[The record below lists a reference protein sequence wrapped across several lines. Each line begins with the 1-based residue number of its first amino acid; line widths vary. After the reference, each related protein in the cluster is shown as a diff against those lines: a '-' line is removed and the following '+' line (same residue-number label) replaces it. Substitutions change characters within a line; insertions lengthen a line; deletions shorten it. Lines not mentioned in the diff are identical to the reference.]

1 MLFDCHLDIQSDEF
15 THVAMGEWVLCSE
28 NWTDFKYTLEVTHNT
43 HLLIELGRL
52 CETGFSV
59 EIVETEDIWSSFWST
74 SDQLWSVDFYKIIIE
89 TVFSEELADS
99 WGQFKDGLLSSGSEI
114 DYSIVETS
122 FHFNDRGNIR
132 LLYFLFNLFYFF
144 FFFLLLFLRL
154 LLSFS
159 FNSNSSILSSSFCDN
174 FSSSC
179 RCLLD
184 FWLRLLF
191 HFCLNFSLNF
201 YFLFFLN
208 FVLLVRIK
216 LVVLYF
222 SAGISNL

>member
-15 THVAMGEWVLCSE
+15 THVTMGEWVLCSE
-28 NWTDFKYTLEVTHNT
+28 NWTDFKNTLEVTHNT
-43 HLLIELGRL
+43 HLFVKLGRL

-59 EIVETEDIWSSFWST
+59 EIAETEYIWSSFWST
-74 SDQLWSVDFYKIIIE
+74 SDQLGSVDFYKIIIE
-89 TVFSEELADS
+89 TEFSEELADS
-99 WGQFKDGLLSSGSEI
+99 WGQFKDGLLSSSSEI
-114 DYSIVETS
+114 DYSIIETS
-122 FHFNDRGNIR
+122 FHFNDRGNIS
-132 LLYFLFNLFYFF
+132 LLYFLFHLFYFF

-159 FNSNSSILSSSFCDN
+159 FNSNGSILSSSFCNN

-179 RCLLD
+179 SWLLD

-191 HFCLNFSLNF
+191 HFCLNFDF
-201 YFLFFLN
+201 FFFLN
-208 FVLLVRIK
+208 FVLLIRIK
-216 LVVLYF
+216 LVMLYF